1 MQKLKPEL
9 REKILKN
16 ALQLFYLKGY
26 EETTMRRIAAKS
38 HITVGNIYRYFA
50 NKEILFDEVIIE
62 AYEAILAIV
71 SSTAN
76 LSSEQLMSSE
86 YLSEVLDSFT
96 HVCEKYPKHI
106 VVFLTRYLTVGEY
119 PLFTQFETIVGATL
133 KASNPLYDET
143 TTKLLTHLLLQGVLF
158 TLKTSNRSAIKNEL
172 TVLFN
177 ILFRDSR
184 RPKE

>member
-9 REKILKN
+9 RQKILNN
-16 ALQLFYLKGY
+16 ALNLFYKNGY
-26 EETTMRRIAAKS
+26 EETTMRKIAAKS
-38 HITVGNIYRYFA
+38 YITVGNIYRYFA

-62 AYEAILAIV
+62 AYDAILDLVNSA
-71 SSTAN
+71 SN
-76 LSSEQLMSSE
+76 LSGEALMSSE

-96 HVCEKYPKHI
+96 TLCEKYPKHI
-106 VVFLTRYLTVGEY
+106 VVFLTRYLTTGEY
-119 PLFTQFETIVGATL
+119 PLFTKFEKIVDATL
-133 KASNPLYDET
+133 QASNPLYDET

-158 TLKTSNRSAIKNEL
+158 TLKTTNRSEIKGEL

-184 RPKE
+184 RPK